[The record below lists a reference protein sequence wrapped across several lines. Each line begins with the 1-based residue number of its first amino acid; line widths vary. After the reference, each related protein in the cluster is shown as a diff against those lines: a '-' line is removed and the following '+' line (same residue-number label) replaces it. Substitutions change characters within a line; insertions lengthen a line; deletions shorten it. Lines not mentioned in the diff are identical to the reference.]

1 MRAFH
6 CVLGNKGGV
15 GKSIAASALL
25 QYAGHFGIDALG
37 VECDPSNSTLSR
49 YARLR
54 VERFP
59 LLDRYGKLDDARI
72 DALMESL
79 IKKPEP
85 FVVMDNGQG
94 VFESLTRY
102 VYEGRALE
110 MVEASGRECF
120 VHALVTGGQ
129 LAESTLEGLGTVA
142 KAFGS
147 QARLVVWLNDHY
159 GEVDETR
166 YRSFVYEHEIEV
178 AAEVKLLRWSPIF
191 EQNMDEVLKR
201 FLTYEEAIGPDH
213 FFIIARQRIKNM
225 RDHVFASLQEAV
237 PLREAAEH
245 DLVGSNMRFSE
256 PAQNESEELPESA
269 SGESSSGAC

>member
-25 QYAGHFGIDALG
+25 QYAGHVGIDALG
-37 VECDPSNSTLSR
+37 IECDPSNSTLSR
-49 YARLR
+49 YAQLR

-72 DALMESL
+72 DALMEAL

-110 MVEASGRECF
+110 IVEASGRECF

-129 LAESTLEGLGTVA
+129 LAESTLEGLGTIA
-142 KAFGS
+142 KAFGA

-159 GEVDETR
+159 GDVDETR
-166 YRSFVYEHEIEV
+166 YRSFLHEHGIEV
-178 AAEVKLLRWSPIF
+178 EAEIKLLRWPPIF
-191 EQNMDEVLKR
+191 EQNMGEVLKR
-201 FLTYEEAIGPDH
+201 FLTYEEAIRQDH

-225 RDHVFASLQEAV
+225 RDHLFASLQEAV
-237 PLREAAEH
+237 PLCEPPQRQPE
-245 DLVGSNMRFSE
+245 GSPGS
-256 PAQNESEELPESA
+256 PSA
-269 SGESSSGAC
+269 RTGATRAD